1 MSDPAVR
8 CSGSGWKEGSSKAEV
23 TQLICCLK
31 YLRPRGDSSVCL
43 QRKAESVLLCPE
55 KKTSHAS
62 FPFKIQRVLTSGRQ
76 TLRSLSVDV
85 DTKESTTREDF

>member
-31 YLRPRGDSSVCL
+31 YLQPCGDSSVCL
-43 QRKAESVLLCPE
+43 QLKAESDASSSSISR
-55 KKTSHAS
+55 KK
-62 FPFKIQRVLTSGRQ
+62 
-76 TLRSLSVDV
+76 D
-85 DTKESTTREDF
+85 ESCFIPI